1 MAQCSRKMGAGHPP
15 TSMKKIL
22 AALLILAGLGLAG
35 LVARRTVE
43 NDRDYQRLIRQGDE
57 ALSRGQPYGAI
68 EAFSAAIDLKPGS
81 MLAYLKRG
89 EAHRR
94 GDTPEML
101 RLAVVD
107 LRRAAELDPS
117 ATRPME
123 ELGDVDFQ
131 RGRYLNAVESYQAY
145 LQLDDS
151 SALVS
156 YKLALAARGAGDLP
170 TAVAALQ
177 EAVRLN
183 PSFAQAH
190 YVMGLCLKDRGQL
203 RDAQKSFEK
212 ALAINAALI
221 PAREEMADLH
231 RLQAQTREEI
241 EQLEA
246 LAALDPSHAERLIAV
261 GLAYSRTGNPELAVT
276 ALGRA
281 VEKFHDYPGVYAALG
296 EVWLETAEDRG
307 DKSALRKALEAVEPV
322 ASQSGASSE
331 ILGLYGRAL
340 ALNGQNDE
348 AERVFK
354 LASERLPTD
363 PAILPQLASVAE
375 RLGHLDDARQALQK
389 YAALVDDDHD
399 QAAHAVQIAELSLQL
414 NDPASAATW
423 YEKSA
428 ALGEPDANLLARLAD
443 AQLKAGRV
451 DAARHTLARNGK
463 RREEPLSACGCA
475 SDPARHGARPRES

>member
-1 MAQCSRKMGAGHPP
+1 
-15 TSMKKIL
+15 MKKIL

-221 PAREEMADLH
+221 PAREEMAELH

-276 ALGRA
+276 A
-281 VEKFHDYPGVYAALG
+281 
-296 EVWLETAEDRG
+296 
-307 DKSALRKALEAVEPV
+307 
-322 ASQSGASSE
+322 
-331 ILGLYGRAL
+331 
-340 ALNGQNDE
+340 
-348 AERVFK
+348 
-354 LASERLPTD
+354 
-363 PAILPQLASVAE
+363 
-375 RLGHLDDARQALQK
+375 
-389 YAALVDDDHD
+389 
-399 QAAHAVQIAELSLQL
+399 
-414 NDPASAATW
+414 
-423 YEKSA
+423 
-428 ALGEPDANLLARLAD
+428 
-443 AQLKAGRV
+443 
-451 DAARHTLARNGK
+451 
-463 RREEPLSACGCA
+463 
-475 SDPARHGARPRES
+475 